1 MNKSNGFKLNQNVIA
16 IDALG
21 IVHHGKLIGH
31 STVNR
36 DNALLQI
43 AKNKIME
50 ISFNKLTGA

>member
-1 MNKSNGFKLNQNVIA
+1 MNKSNGFALNQNVIA
-16 IDALG
+16 VDALG

-31 STVNR
+31 SSVNH

-50 ISFNKLTGA
+50 ISFNKLMSA